1 MAYPTTQASEDSE
14 TSLNNSVQTAK
25 FRFKRRLDRPTITA
39 MVTVIFSEEE
49 EEQASSENS

>member
-25 FRFKRRLDRPTITA
+25 FRFKSRLDRPTITA